1 MVANKMIQPK
11 SFPMDILDK
20 FYAIQTTDSMMEK
33 IQDAEFCFAELIVRS
48 HLQAYVAP
56 ANSAKTAFAI
66 HASAEMAKSG
76 YEVIYINADASAS
89 DLKFYHN
96 HARTNSYVLLSPDL
110 SNQSTDDIVK
120 LLQEMARSD
129 EDLTN
134 LVIVLDTIKKFV
146 DVIQKSQ
153 AKAFFKILRSL
164 TAKGIT
170 VICLGHTNKNQD
182 YSGKAIYEGTGD
194 LRNDVDELYYL
205 EANKQPD
212 SSLKVS
218 IYMDKCRAEVKN
230 MTFTVTGR
238 DRIVNIIDFD
248 DVRSKKT
255 YEDQLKKDQQLINF
269 INKSLA
275 IKGRSTTE
283 LEALSKT
290 LGSNFTRRQLD
301 KVLRTYSMN
310 EKPFWVSEPAPKNG
324 LIYSLASKSAI
335 PVQSM
340 KVC

>member
-1 MVANKMIQPK
+1 MG
-11 SFPMDILDK
+11 ILDK
-20 FYAIQTTDSMMEK
+20 LLAKQTTDDMMEK
-33 IQDAEFCFAELIVRS
+33 IQDAEFCFAELVVRS

-56 ANSAKTAFAI
+56 ANTGKTAFAI

-96 HARTNSYVLLSPDL
+96 HARTNAYTLISPDL

-129 EDLTN
+129 DDLNN
-134 LVIVLDTIKKFV
+134 LVIVIDTIKKFV

-170 VICLGHTNKNQD
+170 VICLGHTNKHQD
-182 YSGKAIYEGTGD
+182 HSGKAIYEGTGD
-194 LRNDVDELYYL
+194 LRNDVDELYYM

-212 SSLKVS
+212 GSLKVS

-230 MTFTVTGR
+230 MTFTIRGKDRTVTIE
-238 DRIVNIIDFD
+238 DEFY
-248 DVRSKKT
+248 DVKAKKS

-290 LGSNFTRRQLD
+290 MGSNFTRRQLE
-301 KVLRTYSMN
+301 KVLKTYSMT
-310 EKPFWVSEPAPKNG
+310 EKPFWIAEPAPKNG
-324 LIYSLASKSAI
+324 LIYSLATKNAI
-335 PVQSM
+335 PLQSI

>member
-1 MVANKMIQPK
+1 MNKPK
-11 SFPMDILDK
+11 PIPMNILEK
-20 FYAIQTTDSMMEK
+20 FYASQTTDEMMEK
-33 IQDAEFCFAELIVRS
+33 IQDADFCFAELIVRS

-56 ANSAKTAFAI
+56 ANTGKTAFAI
-66 HASAEMAKSG
+66 YASAEMAKSG

-96 HARTNSYVLLSPDL
+96 HARTNAYTLISPDL
-110 SNQSTDDIVK
+110 SNQSTDDILN
-120 LLQEMARSD
+120 LLKEMARS
-129 EDLTN
+129 EDDLNN
-134 LVIVLDTIKKFV
+134 LVIVIDTVKKFV

-170 VICLGHTNKNQD
+170 VICLGHTNKHQD
-182 YSGKAIYEGTGD
+182 HSGKALYEGTAD
-194 LRNDVDELYYL
+194 LRNDVDELYYM

-212 SSLKVS
+212 GSLKMSV
-218 IYMDKCRAEVKN
+218 YMDKCRAEVKN
-230 MTFTVTGR
+230 MTFTIRGKDRTVTL
-238 DRIVNIIDFD
+238 D
-248 DVRSKKT
+248 DKFYDVKAKKS
-255 YEDQLKKDQQLINF
+255 YEDQLKKDRQLINF
-269 INKSLA
+269 IDKSLA

-301 KVLRTYSMN
+301 KVLKTYSMN
-310 EKPFWVSEPAPKNG
+310 EKPFWLSEPAPKNG
-324 LIYSLASKSAI
+324 LIYSLASKSAV
-335 PVQSM
+335 PLQSI

>member
-1 MVANKMIQPK
+1 MN
-11 SFPMDILDK
+11 ILEK
-20 FYAIQTTDSMMEK
+20 FYASQTTDEMMEK
-33 IQDAEFCFAELIVRS
+33 IQDADFCFAELIVRS

-56 ANSAKTAFAI
+56 ANTGKTAFAI
-66 HASAEMAKSG
+66 YASAEMAKSG

-96 HARTNSYVLLSPDL
+96 HARTNAYTLISPDL
-110 SNQSTDDIVK
+110 SNQSTDDILN
-120 LLQEMARSD
+120 LLKEMARS
-129 EDLTN
+129 EDDLNN
-134 LVIVLDTIKKFV
+134 LVIVIDTVKKFV

-170 VICLGHTNKNQD
+170 VICLGHTNKHQD
-182 YSGKAIYEGTGD
+182 HSGKALYEGTAD
-194 LRNDVDELYYL
+194 LRNDVDELYYM

-212 SSLKVS
+212 GSLKMSV
-218 IYMDKCRAEVKN
+218 YMDKCRAEVKN
-230 MTFTVTGR
+230 MTFTIRGKDRTVTL
-238 DRIVNIIDFD
+238 D
-248 DVRSKKT
+248 DKFYDVKAKKS
-255 YEDQLKKDQQLINF
+255 YEDQLKKDRQLINF
-269 INKSLA
+269 IDKSLA

-301 KVLRTYSMN
+301 KVLKTYSMN
-310 EKPFWVSEPAPKNG
+310 EKPFWLSEPAPKNG
-324 LIYSLASKSAI
+324 LIYSLASKSAV
-335 PVQSM
+335 PLQSI

>member
-1 MVANKMIQPK
+1 MIQ
-11 SFPMDILDK
+11 SNFLPMSILDK
-20 FYAIQTTDSMMEK
+20 FLAKQTTDEMMEK
-33 IQDAEFCFAELIVRS
+33 IQDAEFCYGEQIPKGHSIAV
-48 HLQAYVAP
+48 VAP
-56 ANSAKTAFAI
+56 ANTGKSAWAI

-76 YEVIYINADASAS
+76 YQVIYINADASAS

-96 HARTNSYVLLSPDL
+96 HARTNGYTLISPDL
-110 SNQSTDDIVK
+110 SNQSTDDIVN
-120 LLQEMARSD
+120 LLKEMARS
-129 EDLTN
+129 EDDLNN
-134 LVIVLDTIKKFV
+134 LVIVIDTIKKFV

-164 TAKGIT
+164 TVKGIT
-170 VICLGHTNKNQD
+170 VICLGHTNKHQD
-182 YSGKAIYEGTGD
+182 HSGKAIYEGTAD
-194 LRNDVDELYYL
+194 LRNDVDELYYM

-212 SSLKVS
+212 GSLKAS

-230 MTFTVTGR
+230 MTFTIRGKDRTVT
-238 DRIVNIIDFD
+238 IDDEFY
-248 DVRSKKT
+248 DVKAKKS

-283 LEALSKT
+283 LEGLSKT

-301 KVLRTYSMN
+301 KVLRTYSMT
-310 EKPFWVSEPAPKNG
+310 EKPLWVSEPAPKNG
-324 LIYSLASKSAI
+324 LIYSLASKSAV
-335 PVQSM
+335 PLQSI